1 MKITDIELIS
11 FTIVNSGS
19 RTRWGYG
26 EPGSEREVPHS
37 CLRIA
42 TDDGQEGY
50 SEQGWPGY
58 FHTPRLDQIEDIV
71 KPLLIGEDPLDR
83 ERLWQLMSRHLGFS
97 EGLIGNIDCALWDLA
112 GLSLIHI

>member
-26 EPGSEREVPHS
+26 EPGPEREVPHS

-58 FHTPRLDQIEDIV
+58 FHTPRQDQIDDLV
-71 KPLLIGEDPLDR
+71 KPLLIGEENSR
-83 ERLWQLMSRHLGFS
+83 AVVRLR
-97 EGLIGNIDCALWDLA
+97 DLNQ
-112 GLSLIHI
+112 GSPTLSISYRGKW